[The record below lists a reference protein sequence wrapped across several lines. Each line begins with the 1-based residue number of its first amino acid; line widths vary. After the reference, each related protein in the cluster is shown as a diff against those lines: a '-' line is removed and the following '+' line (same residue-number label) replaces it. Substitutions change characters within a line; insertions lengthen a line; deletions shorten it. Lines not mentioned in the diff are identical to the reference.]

1 MEQMDI
7 IYEKG
12 FRRILEDSIKA
23 KIQMVELEGLKI
35 KLKILLSYDPK
46 ERRKIEQFY
55 GRLNTESEIA
65 VINEKV
71 VEMNPE
77 PIRIKKQENKVENIE
92 LQIP

>member
-23 KIQMVELEGLKI
+23 KIQMVELEELKI

-46 ERRKIEQFY
+46 ERRKIEQLY
-55 GRLNTESEIA
+55 GTINTQSEMGFTHEKGVEKIA
-65 VINEKV
+65 D
-71 VEMNPE
+71 PTL
-77 PIRIKKQENKVENIE
+77 IKKEKSKLDIK
-92 LQIP
+92 

>member
-23 KIQMVELEGLKI
+23 KIQMVELEELKI
-35 KLKILLSYDPK
+35 KLKTLLSYDPK

-55 GRLNTESEIA
+55 GRLNTESEIEA
-65 VINEKV
+65 INEKV
-71 VEMNPE
+71 VEINAE
-77 PIRIKKQENKVENIE
+77 PIKIKKHEKKEENI
-92 LQIP
+92 